1 MKTKDQ
7 KHKIIFS
14 NIVSLRPARKIIVII
29 KTTTI
34 AITTSTITLQPSSQE
49 GTFGYLCCEL
59 VIIDFTQNNSL
70 VLNE

>member
-1 MKTKDQ
+1 MKNQ

-34 AITTSTITLQPSSQE
+34 AITTLTIVQPSSQE

-59 VIIDFTQNNSL
+59 VILDFTQNNSL